1 MWEVMRDVSPYAHML
16 LFATLVIVVM
26 KFFRAGI
33 FGLVAARLKAKGL
46 MTKAP
51 PLTVE

>member
-1 MWEVMRDVSPYAHML
+1 MGDVSPYAHML

-33 FGLVAARLKAKGL
+33 YGLITDRLNAKGL
-46 MTKAP
+46 ISRAP
-51 PLTVE
+51 PFTVE